1 MPMRASR
8 IAPRRDGAG
17 PHPSCG
23 AHAWSRGM
31 TVAPGMRTDGLG
43 GFRRTQ
49 MSDRIP
55 QGELPL
61 ALLVGD
67 REQSTQ
73 WLRSLLESGGYA
85 VLQERCGRRA
95 LERARTTEPDVIV
108 ADADLTDV
116 AGVELW
122 RPVRGDPRVSSRTP

>member
-1 MPMRASR
+1 
-8 IAPRRDGAG
+8 
-17 PHPSCG
+17 
-23 AHAWSRGM
+23 M
-31 TVAPGMRTDGLG
+31 TVAPCLRPDGLG

-108 ADADLTDV
+108 ADADLTDL
-116 AGVELW
+116 AGVELC
-122 RPVRGDPRVSSRTP
+122 RRLRGDPRISSKIGRASCRERV